1 MGTGIIH
8 LHSLLRYLVLIL
20 MIISIVKAIS
30 GLRSSGKTNNNRLE
44 FYTLLAF
51 HIQVVIGLILYYISD
66 VVQGALSNMGN
77 AMGDADLRF
86 AAIEHPL
93 VMLIAAVFVTIGYS
107 KSKNQTEIKAFSK
120 TILIYYGIALILVLS
135 RIPTTSWFFISN
147 N

>member
-1 MGTGIIH
+1 MGTGI
-8 LHSLLRYLVLIL
+8 LHTHSFLRYLVLIL

-30 GLRSSGKTNNNRLE
+30 GLRSSGKTNNNNLE

-51 HIQVVIGLILYYISD
+51 HIQVVVGLILFYISE
-66 VVQGALSNMGN
+66 VVQIALSNMGN

-86 AAIEHPL
+86 VVMEHPL
-93 VMLIAAVFVTIGYS
+93 VMLIAAVFVTIGFS
-107 KSKNQTEIKAFSK
+107 KSKNQNEVKAFSK
-120 TILIYYGIALILVLS
+120 TILIYYGIALLLVLS